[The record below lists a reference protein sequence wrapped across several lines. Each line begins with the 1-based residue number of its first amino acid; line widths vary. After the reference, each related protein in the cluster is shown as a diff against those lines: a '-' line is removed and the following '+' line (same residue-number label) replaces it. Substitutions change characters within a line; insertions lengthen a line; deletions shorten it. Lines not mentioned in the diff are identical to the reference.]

1 MLKELEIV
9 GAVSVFAG
17 GSAYAAAVGAGL
29 SHEVTIGAAAG
40 GAILLVLLGTMLWR
54 CL

>member
-17 GSAYAAAVGAGL
+17 GSGYATAVWSGL
-29 SHEVTIGAAAG
+29 SHASEVGAAAG
-40 GAILLVLLGTMLWR
+40 ASVLLALLGYMLYR